1 MSKFIPETPGGSI
14 LAHLVSKTEDEA
26 WNKLM
31 AEAAHLPLKDK
42 NDFIR
47 RGYRVVDWDEAYE
60 KK

>member
-1 MSKFIPETPGGSI
+1 MSKFIPETPGGSV

-26 WNKLM
+26 WKKLM
-31 AEAAHLPLKDK
+31 EEAAHMPYPDK
-42 NDFIR
+42 QAFIK